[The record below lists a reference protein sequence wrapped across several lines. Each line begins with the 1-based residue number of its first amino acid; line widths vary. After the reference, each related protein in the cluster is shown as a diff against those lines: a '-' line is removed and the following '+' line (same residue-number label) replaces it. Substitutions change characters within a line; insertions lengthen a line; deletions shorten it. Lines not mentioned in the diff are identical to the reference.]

1 VEQCIERYEPL
12 VRKAFVPRQ
21 SLHIPVLSPLVD
33 FCISFIADGRYPVA
47 NLEAAL
53 QEAFGNDR
61 SIIDCSKAT
70 ATGIRFG
77 IPVTTIRDTAT
88 CVFTNYNGVGT
99 RPQGCG
105 KDDCAPVSSLSTY
118 SHRISH
124 AASERRPRTHSAV
137 GGVSVPSLFPFP

>member
-1 VEQCIERYEPL
+1 VEQCIERYERL
-12 VRKAFVPRQ
+12 VTKAFVPRP
-21 SLHIPVLSPLVD
+21 SLKIPLLSPILD

-61 SIIDCSKAT
+61 SIIDCSNAT
-70 ATGIRFG
+70 ATGTRFG
-77 IPVTTIRDTAT
+77 LPVTTIRDTST

-105 KDDCAPVSSLSTY
+105 KDGCPPV
-118 SHRISH
+118 
-124 AASERRPRTHSAV
+124 
-137 GGVSVPSLFPFP
+137 